1 MHLTGEMYLF
11 CLQLLPSTVKAL
23 PSHGNMFIASKKIP
37 PNHCAMSFGVETIFS
52 DPILSFC
59 ALSPLVWR
67 AGHTRDGDST
77 NIWLPWQFGNPVS
90 SVLDQDTAEIRQPPS
105 GDFAGYLRHS
115 WVSPLQGEFPYL
127 ITQEKPNHCFW
138 RNKFNPFWEEY
149 TIYQLFTITIQ
160 EDFFNYRK

>member
-1 MHLTGEMYLF
+1 LFFITFYSNFFFSTFFLVEGRLGGVLLLHPHQVEVLLRMHLTGEMYLF

-90 SVLDQDTAEIRQPPS
+90 SVLD
-105 GDFAGYLRHS
+105 
-115 WVSPLQGEFPYL
+115 
-127 ITQEKPNHCFW
+127 
-138 RNKFNPFWEEY
+138 
-149 TIYQLFTITIQ
+149 
-160 EDFFNYRK
+160 